1 MFRKYLIL
9 PLCAALFAS
18 CSAINEELPS
28 YADTS
33 IITVGDSAPDFEAT
47 LLDGERITLSEL
59 RTNEVLLILFSHT
72 CPDCKALLDDMKGAE
87 EHFNALGV
95 RLLLVARDGNEEQI
109 AAYMQENAYT
119 FDVVAD
125 PERTIYNLYA
135 TMYVP
140 RTYLIDTEGVVVH
153 TTVEYEESHI
163 AEILNVI
170 K

>member
-47 LLDGERITLSEL
+47 LLDGERLTLSEL
-59 RTNEVLLILFSHT
+59 RTSEVLLILFSHT
-72 CPDCKALLDDMKGAE
+72 CPDCKALLDDVKGAE
-87 EHFNALGV
+87 ERFDELGV
-95 RLLLVARDGNEEQI
+95 RLLLVARDGNKEQV
-109 AAYMQENAYT
+109 ASYMQENAYT
-119 FDVVAD
+119 FDVIAD

-140 RTYLIDTEGVVVH
+140 RTYLIDAEGVVLH
-153 TTVEYEESHI
+153 TTVEYNESHI
-163 AEILNVI
+163 AEILDMI
-170 K
+170 R